1 MERKT
6 SFSSYLARSR
16 EWAEFI
22 YRAIKTDT
30 GEQPR
35 EFRSKGEET
44 AVRLFFFLHALFF
57 RILDKERKKAGAF
70 LNDII
75 SIHDLVEYHVEIIW
89 EIQQTTR
96 AASQKREGECAS
108 INTTVDVGER
118 EMQSLVE
125 LERPSRPILQDVV
138 GVDEEAATL
147 CTHVFLDTIPVKSFS
162 QNSNYHTHHCSFLFV
177 LNASRSSSI

>member
-1 MERKT
+1 MNNHANFVRKEKKPRC
-6 SFSSYLARSR
+6 SSLFLLTRFVLPNSR
-16 EWAEFI
+16 QG
-22 YRAIKTDT
+22 K
-30 GEQPR
+30 
-35 EFRSKGEET
+35 K
-44 AVRLFFFLHALFF
+44 
-57 RILDKERKKAGAF
+57 KKAGAS

>member
-1 MERKT
+1 MIKL
-6 SFSSYLARSR
+6 SHLGKKNIQLLARSR

-44 AVRLFFFLHALFF
+44 SLFVSLFF
-57 RILDKERKKAGAF
+57 RILDKERKKADGF

>member
-1 MERKT
+1 MNNHANFERRRN
-6 SFSSYLARSR
+6 LA
-16 EWAEFI
+16 I
-22 YRAIKTDT
+22 
-30 GEQPR
+30 
-35 EFRSKGEET
+35 
-44 AVRLFFFLHALFF
+44 RLFFFLHALFF
-57 RILDKERKKAGAF
+57 RILDKERKKAGAS

>member
-44 AVRLFFFLHALFF
+44 SLFVSLFF
-57 RILDKERKKAGAF
+57 RILDKERKKADGF

-89 EIQQTTR
+89 KIQQTTR